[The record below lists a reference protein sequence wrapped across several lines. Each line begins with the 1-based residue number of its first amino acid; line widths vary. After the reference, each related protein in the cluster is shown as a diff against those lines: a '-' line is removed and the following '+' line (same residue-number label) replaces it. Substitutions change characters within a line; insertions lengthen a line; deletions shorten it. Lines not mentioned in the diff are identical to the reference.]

1 MARKSKTGVCKLHA
15 MITWGAAK
23 RCRIQV
29 PPQTKSEFLGTRPK
43 HCLVHGE
50 VANTAFL
57 FSDSPLTPSTTHS
70 SLPHMILYSDIVLAK
85 EFLVETGTKKVE
97 EAFVFIFVPAQN
109 LRINSRLVK
118 VNVLVAQ

>member
-1 MARKSKTGVCKLHA
+1 M
-15 MITWGAAK
+15 
-23 RCRIQV
+23 

-85 EFLVETGTKKVE
+85 DFLVETGTKKVE